1 MKCRLRIVVATL
13 FLGTGSFL
21 NAQIFHVQGG
31 ISTIFGSDGGSV
43 DVKAPR
49 YDAQIGAGWLNGYF
63 QFGFLGRTKVLG
75 NDILSV
81 GDDTIKVELPTDV
94 FDASHYF
101 IVRGVGIRHDLPNHE
116 GGWSAF
122 LGSTSLGFSSP
133 FFEASR
139 SDRILGAVYYEHKLN
154 DQLRF
159 VSRNLLSDQ
168 QTSIQAVEW
177 TVANGVKASASAG
190 LGSNQPYLATALQVD
205 WENLVLRAAY
215 IEQGEKF
222 QRVQIPSPISTEPDK
237 ANIAAA
243 YRINHELTLRGT
255 HQNVLQ
261 PALANHETSR
271 STVDEAY
278 ADVNIAKLGVGGGVI
293 DSRVSDRS
301 NLGLN
306 LYATSPVSRIISV
319 TGNFYQSRPNVG
331 PASSSLT
338 STIREQVN
346 QKLAVSQIVMRSN
359 GQTTA
364 GLGGEYVGNWLNA
377 SVGYQTVYVPF
388 RPEDP
393 FQQAL
398 SFNTRVN
405 LPRNMVLTAGSFVD
419 PEGSIRYTVG
429 LGSYMYRFAGMTGPV
444 GSTQTFR
451 FQKYVVEGIVVD
463 PGDTPLEGVAIHV
476 DNKVAYSDSD
486 GRFMVR
492 CDKGGAHSITVAL
505 DEFIVAGNWQVVSA
519 PESAPAQLEDEAV
532 PIHIVLKRIPVTR
545 KQ

>member
-1 MKCRLRIVVATL
+1 MKCRLRIIAAIL
-13 FLGTGSFL
+13 FFGTGSFL
-21 NAQIFHVQGG
+21 DAQIFHVQGG
-31 ISTIFGSDGGSV
+31 ISTIFGSNGGSV

-49 YDAQIGAGWLNGYF
+49 YDAQIGAGWLDGHF
-63 QFGFLGRTKVLG
+63 QFGFLGRTKVFG
-75 NDILSV
+75 NDVLSI
-81 GDDTIKVELPTDV
+81 GDDTVKVELPTDV

-101 IVRGVGIRHDLPNHE
+101 LVRGIGIRHDLPNHG

-133 FFEASR
+133 FFQASR
-139 SDRILGAVYYEHKLN
+139 SDRVLGAIYYEHKFG

-168 QTSIQAVEW
+168 QTSIQGVEW
-177 TVANGVKASASAG
+177 VVAHGVVASMSGGIGA
-190 LGSNQPYLATALQVD
+190 NQPYLATGLQLD

-215 IEQGEKF
+215 IDQGEKF

-237 ANIAAA
+237 ANIAAV
-243 YRINHELTLRGT
+243 YRISHELTVRGT

-261 PALANHETSR
+261 PALINQQTLRA
-271 STVDEAY
+271 TVDEAY
-278 ADVNIAKLGVGGGVI
+278 ADFDVAKFGVGGGLI
-293 DSRVSDRS
+293 NSRVSGRG

-306 LYATSPVSRIISV
+306 LYANSAINRLVSV
-319 TGNFYQSRPNVG
+319 TGNVYQSRPITG
-331 PASSSLT
+331 PVSNSFTA
-338 STIREQVN
+338 IVREQVN
-346 QKLAVSQIVMRSN
+346 QKLAISQILMRSN

-364 GLGGEYVGNWLNA
+364 GFGGEYVGNWLNA

-388 RPEDP
+388 RPDNP

-398 SFNTRVN
+398 SFNARVN
-405 LPRNMVLTAGSFVD
+405 LPRNMVLTGGSFVD
-419 PEGSIRYTVG
+419 PEGSLRYTVG

-463 PGDTPLEGVAIHV
+463 PSDTPLEGVAIHI
-476 DNKVAYSDSD
+476 DNKVAYTDSD

-492 CDKGGAHSITVAL
+492 TDKVGPHSLTVAL
-505 DEFIVAGNWQVVSA
+505 DEFVVAGNWQVVSA
-519 PESAPAQLEDEAV
+519 PASVPAQLEDEAV
-532 PIHIVLKRIPVTR
+532 PIHIVLKRVPVA
-545 KQ
+545 KK